1 MSDDKQVGIV
11 LVSHSAEVAA
21 SVAELAKGLAGGG
34 TSVPVAP
41 AGGTEGGGIGTSSE
55 LIAAAAAAVDRGAG
69 VAVLTDLG
77 SAVLTVK
84 ALLAEGDELPDNTR
98 LVDAPFV
105 EERWPRWSRRPRA
118 PTWRR
123 WRQRPRTRTATGR
136 SERTVQP
143 SPSAAAAR
151 AEHMDGIS
159 PASAV
164 TGPGSPSAMRQA
176 SCRARRPRAEAGTG
190 AVVNTASKAA
200 SGAVP
205 RAPPARSPGTGAG
218 AGPGRSR

>member
-55 LIAAAAAAVDRGAG
+55 LIAAAAASVDRGAG

-105 EERWPRWSRRPRA
+105 EGA
-118 PTWRR
+118 VAAVVTA
-123 WRQRPRTRTATGR
+123 ATGADLAAV
-136 SERTVQP
+136 E
-143 SPSAAAAR
+143 AAAADAYTYR
-151 AEHMDGIS
+151 K
-159 PASAV
+159 V
-164 TGPGSPSAMRQA
+164 
-176 SCRARRPRAEAGTG
+176 
-190 AVVNTASKAA
+190 
-200 SGAVP
+200 
-205 RAPPARSPGTGAG
+205 
-218 AGPGRSR
+218 